1 MKSNRKVC
9 ILGFIFVMAAALS
22 LTLPIHVL
30 AAENQ
35 EAEAEEEIVLKVV
48 GEKIAEE
55 ITVIQIEEAVP
66 EVKEVPEEEEKEEAE
81 PSEEQA
87 ADEDKASEDEKVIK
101 ATVKDEEALGE
112 KKTEETKASETEK
125 AASGTTKAK
134 TAAKTT
140 AAKKETKTTTA
151 KTTAKASYSAADLKL
166 LSCII
171 FAEAGNQ
178 SYRGKLAVGN
188 VVMNRVKSNLFPN
201 TISGVV
207 YQSGY
212 SRAYGRTIYQF
223 SPVGDG
229 ALARALANYGHRTN
243 PIEKAA
249 EEDCIKAAK
258 AALAGIKATT
268 ADYLFFC
275 VYNNWTA
282 TNHPYGEII
291 GAHYFYN
298 Y

>member
-112 KKTEETKASETEK
+112 KKTEETKASENEK
-125 AASGTTKAK
+125 AASETTKAK

-140 AAKKETKTTTA
+140 AAKKETKTTAA

-188 VVMNRVKSNLFPN
+188 VVMNRVKSKLFPN